1 MQDLILSFSDV
12 ALEFGEH
19 RYGCYGRHILKH
31 IFLPVFAEQGVVVL
45 RNVRT
50 QIGRDDGAL
59 TRVGDVAE
67 HVGAIAIDG
76 IVKQF
81 SLAADGGEH
90 HVAGSIQVFFV
101 VEPIGVSFA
110 TICFASDGPFE
121 LFDKIIKRV
130 GRTA

>member
-1 MQDLILSFSDV
+1 MS
-12 ALEFGEH
+12 LEFGEH
-19 RYGCYGRHILKH
+19 RYGCYGGISSN
-31 IFLPVFAEQGVVVL
+31 IYSCQFFAEQGVVVL

-50 QIGRDDGAL
+50 QIGCDDGAL

-81 SLAADGGEH
+81 SLAADGGKH

-101 VEPIGVSFA
+101 VEPIGFPLLPS
-110 TICFASDGPFE
+110 ASRAMAH
-121 LFDKIIKRV
+121 LSCSTKL
-130 GRTA
+130 